1 MSRGAT
7 GPLDGDNQN
16 AAEENLTFLCLD
28 HHDEYSIPRLSKGLR
43 EREVKQWRDELYKEM
58 EYRFRKQRRHAAELS
73 FMRFVRSYDSK
84 EYGYYCAQFR
94 LTNVGEVEI
103 RSPTVSLNLPTN
115 MMAEPLGTRSSEQL
129 SSPLPSNPVI
139 SSRHMAGSLLSR
151 RCHRCFAIIQ
161 PPFWPLAALLFTLRR
176 CECRTF
182 LSGRRRR
189 DGARFGIAPL

>member
-1 MSRGAT
+1 MNRKAVPDAIQASILLKSRRRCCLCFWLSGEDDVKKGQLAH
-7 GPLDGDNQN
+7 LDGDDQN

-28 HHDEYSIPRLSKGLR
+28 HHDEYDSIPRLSKGLR

-84 EYGYYCAQFR
+84 EYGYCIYRFR

-115 MMAEPLGTRSSEQL
+115 MMAEPSFGTRSSNSCRL
-129 SSPLPSNPVI
+129 HCP
-139 SSRHMAGSLLSR
+139 
-151 RCHRCFAIIQ
+151 AIQ
-161 PPFWPLAALLFTLRR
+161 
-176 CECRTF
+176 
-182 LSGRRRR
+182 
-189 DGARFGIAPL
+189 